1 MPDYNLS
8 ERARD
13 KLLDIYDYTQ
23 SKFSTYQADAY
34 QAGFE
39 AAFQLLA
46 KFPGISRYADEIRP
60 HYRRYRYQSHY
71 IYFTQEDDHIV
82 IRNILHAAQNL
93 RPNCSISQYPARSLL
108 ALRWNF

>member
-46 KFPGISRYADEIRP
+46 KFPGISRYADEIRAN
-60 HYRRYRYQSHY
+60 YRRYRYQSHY
-71 IYFTQEDDHIV
+71 LFHARRRSHRHSQHSACGAKSAPRIVRLANTQ
-82 IRNILHAAQNL
+82 HA
-93 RPNCSISQYPARSLL
+93 RC
-108 ALRWNF
+108 

>member
-1 MPDYNLS
+1 MPDYKLS

-23 SKFSTYQADAY
+23 AKFGTY

-46 KFPGISRYADEIRP
+46 KFPGISRYADEIRAN
-60 HYRRYRYQSHY
+60 YRRHRYQSHY

-93 RPNCSISQYPARSLL
+93 RPEL
-108 ALRWNF
+108 FD